1 MSFVGRKVLLI
12 EDEIFT
18 RKVLTRL
25 LTNLGFAEVEE
36 AEDGEAGL
44 AAVRTCGP
52 DVVLCDV
59 EMTPMDGF
67 DFITAVRKAGFD
79 TLPIVLMSNRTDAER
94 LARARE
100 AGASTILAKPV
111 RPEALRRALEA

>member
-1 MSFVGRKVLLI
+1 MNFIGRKILLI

-18 RKVLTRL
+18 RKVLARV

-36 AEDGEAGL
+36 AEDGMAGL
-44 AAVRTCGP
+44 AAVRTSGP
-52 DVVLCDV
+52 DMVLCDV

-67 DFITAVRKAGFD
+67 DFITAVRNAGFD
-79 TLPIVLMSNRTDAER
+79 TLPIVLMSNRTDAGR

-100 AGASTILAKPV
+100 VGASAILAKPI
-111 RPEALRRALEA
+111 RADALRRALEA